1 MAESE
6 DQSADKV
13 DLASATL
20 EQLSDSDLRP
30 KKAEVDIQIDLSQL
44 KEKPSN

>member
-13 DLASATL
+13 DLASSTL
-20 EQLSDSDLRP
+20 EQLSDSDSKP
-30 KKAEVDIQIDLSQL
+30 KKAKVDIQIDLSQL